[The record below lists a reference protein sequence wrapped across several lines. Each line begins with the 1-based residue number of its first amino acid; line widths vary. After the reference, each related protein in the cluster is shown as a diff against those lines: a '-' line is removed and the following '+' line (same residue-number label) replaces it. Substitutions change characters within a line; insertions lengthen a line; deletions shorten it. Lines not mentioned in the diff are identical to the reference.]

1 MNTNVTASIKLY
13 PKYTPKSYTVI
24 FQMVDGTEIDTQ
36 VVEYQK
42 SATAPAADAVP
53 GYVFVGWDA
62 KFDGITEDT
71 VVTGRYV
78 KESEYA
84 RVSLDKAELSMYQGN
99 SIVLNATITPSNLA
113 DSELAWSSSDSNIA
127 TVDDKGIVT
136 AVGYGEVTITV
147 TVVDTGETDT
157 CTISVHKDATNS
169 LILNADSK
177 LNYDALG
184 YLRRV
189 GLTTKTAD
197 LAKEFDNKA
206 ANLKFFSISGTELGE
221 EANAGTG
228 TQIKLYNGDTVAD
241 TKTIVITGDLNGDGV
256 INNRDAVFAARVVVK
271 KQVASEAQEMAM
283 DVNGDGKINNRDV
296 AMIARYLVGKE
307 TINY

>member
-1 MNTNVTASIKLY
+1 
-13 PKYTPKSYTVI
+13 
-24 FQMVDGTEIDTQ
+24 
-36 VVEYQK
+36 
-42 SATAPAADAVP
+42 
-53 GYVFVGWDA
+53 
-62 KFDGITEDT
+62 
-71 VVTGRYV
+71 
-78 KESEYA
+78 
-84 RVSLDKAELSMYQGN
+84 MYQGN